1 MALTA
6 LQVKNA
12 KPGRHADG
20 KGLYLFVKPSGAKS
34 WVLRVQADGK
44 RRDLGLGPVDL
55 VPLSEARE
63 KAIQGRRMVR
73 DGVDPAHEWK
83 RKKNVI
89 PAFSDAT
96 RKYYDIVKDGFRND
110 RHSASW
116 LSSLETHAFP
126 LIGSKRV
133 DQIDTPAIQSV
144 LLPIWLTI
152 PETARRIRQRIGAV
166 LDYSHGQGWCAV
178 EAPMRAVS
186 KGLPKQ
192 PRKGEHFAA
201 MPYTEVAAFIRL
213 LESKGDTVGRLATRF
228 TILTAARSG
237 ETRGATW
244 NEIDLEAKVWSIPGN
259 RMKAGQPHS
268 VPLSDAAVGILK
280 KVAPLTGSHHGGL
293 IFRGVSE
300 KPLSDM
306 TLTKVLR
313 DAGIKVYT
321 VHGFR
326 SSFRDWAAEQTKFP
340 GEWAEAALAHALP
353 NKVEA
358 AYRRTKFLDQRRKLM
373 TAWAGYVAGMRNGHD

>member
-6 LQVKNA
+6 LHVKNA

-89 PAFSDAT
+89 PVFSDAT
-96 RKYYDIVKDGFRND
+96 RQYYDIIKDGFRND

-116 LSSLETHAFP
+116 LSSLETHVFP

-152 PETARRIRQRIGAV
+152 PETARRIRQRVGAV

-201 MPYTEVAAFIRL
+201 MPYTEVGAFIRL
-213 LESKGDTVGRLATRF
+213 LESKGDTIGRLATLF

-244 NEIDLEAKVWSIPGN
+244 DEIDLEAKVWSIPGN

-268 VPLSDAAVGILK
+268 VPLSDAVLGILK
-280 KVAPLTGSHHGGL
+280 KVAPLTGGHKGNL
-293 IFRGVSE
+293 VFRGVSE
-300 KPLSDM
+300 KRLSDM

-313 DAGIKVYT
+313 DAGLKAYT

-326 SSFRDWAAEQTKFP
+326 SSFRDWAAEQTSFP

-358 AYRRTKFLDQRRKLM
+358 AYRRTKFLDQRRRLM
-373 TAWAGYVAGMRNGHD
+373 TAWAGYVAGMKNGHD